1 MNIKGNNK
9 HEQEN
14 KNKRDNYILRE
25 TRIGLFVCVRE
36 TIRKGEQ
43 KGIVS
48 RRDGYVAIERGGGGG
63 GVQEGT
69 KRRMT
74 REKKMLKKE
83 GASCKEIVGDKELYS
98 KKMRLERDGERG
110 K

>member
-63 GVQEGT
+63 AG
-69 KRRMT
+69 R
-74 REKKMLKKE
+74 
-83 GASCKEIVGDKELYS
+83 DKAENDES
-98 KKMRLERDGERG
+98 EEC
-110 K
+110 